1 MAMQKGYRYDPSATY
16 PVAERDV
23 QYLDVDG
30 TTRLVRIYQ
39 PQGQGPFP
47 ILLSVHGGA
56 WTDKDHTDNA
66 VTSRPLAASGMV
78 VAAIALRTAP
88 AFPYPSM
95 VQDTNYAVRWLKAHA
110 ADFNGD
116 AEVIGGIGYSSGG
129 HTLPL
134 AAMRPND
141 PRYSAHPLD
150 GGAGFDAK
158 LDWMI
163 ACWPVI
169 DSHARFLVAKAKG
182 AERLVANSLGYFL
195 NEDAMHEGNP
205 QELLARGEVVELLP
219 TLVIHGT
226 ADENVPIE
234 HAERFVASYKAAGAG
249 VQYEC
254 FEGQP
259 HGFANEPG
267 PQTDQLV
274 EVVKAFIAKRIPSLV
289 GEG

>member
-1 MAMQKGYRYDPSATY
+1 MATQKGYRYDPSATY
-16 PVAERDV
+16 PVTERDV

-30 TTRLVRIYQ
+30 TTRLARIYQ
-39 PQGQGPFP
+39 PEGQGPFP

-88 AFPYPSM
+88 AFPYPAM

-116 AEVIGGIGYSSGG
+116 PDVIGGIGYSSGG

-141 PRYSAHPLD
+141 PRYGAHSLE
-150 GGAGFDAK
+150 GAGDVDAK
-158 LDWMI
+158 LGWMI

-169 DSHARFLVAKAKG
+169 DSHARFLLAQKKG

-205 QELLARGEVVELLP
+205 QELLDRGKQVELLP
-219 TLVIHGT
+219 TLIIHGT

-234 HAERFVASYKAAGAG
+234 HAERFVASYKAAGAD
-249 VQYEC
+249 VQYER

-267 PQTDQLV
+267 PQTDRLV
-274 EVVKAFIAKRIPSLV
+274 EVVKAFIGAQL
-289 GEG
+289 G

>member
-1 MAMQKGYRYDPSATY
+1 MATQKGYRYNPAATY
-16 PVAERDV
+16 KVTERDI

-30 TTRLVRIYQ
+30 TARMVRIYQ
-39 PQGQGPFP
+39 PEGQGPFP
-47 ILLSVHGGA
+47 MLLSVHGGA

-66 VTSRPLAASGMV
+66 VTSRPLAASGIV
-78 VAAIALRTAP
+78 IAAIGLRTAP
-88 AFPYPSM
+88 AFPYPAM
-95 VQDTNYAVRWLKAHA
+95 VQDTNYGVRWLKAHA

-116 AEVIGGIGYSSGG
+116 ADVVGGIGYSSGG

-150 GGAGFDAK
+150 GDAS
-158 LDWMI
+158 LSWMTV
-163 ACWPVI
+163 CWPVI
-169 DSHARFLVAKAKG
+169 DSHARYLVAQKKG

-205 QELLARGEVVELLP
+205 QELLDRGEKVELLP

-226 ADENVPIE
+226 ADENVPIS
-234 HAERFVASYKAAGAG
+234 HAERFVASYRAAGAD
-249 VQYEC
+249 VQYEV
-254 FEGQP
+254 FDGEP

-267 PQTDQLV
+267 PQTDKMV
-274 EVVKAFIAKRIPSLV
+274 EVVKQFIVKQL
-289 GEG
+289 